1 MNSVEKQEKF
11 YEFYEFI
18 ANKVVDL
25 KAYVQQLKN
34 PEDRSAMETELLKM
48 QDAIKDIR
56 TAYDSIDELE
66 NSDDDDDDGGGDGY
80 TSSYDG
86 F

>member
-1 MNSVEKQEKF
+1 MNSVERQEKS

-25 KAYVQQLKN
+25 RAYVQQLKN
-34 PEDRSAMETELLKM
+34 LEDRFAVETELLKM

-56 TAYDSIDELE
+56 TAYDSIDEL
-66 NSDDDDDDGGGDGY
+66 DD
-80 TSSYDG
+80 TI
-86 F
+86 